1 MISIKKG
8 KKKYGT
14 FIVVYVALSSMF
26 LTDLGENQNP
36 FHTSAD
42 WKKFLQTNFWL
53 CTFQAI
59 SLPVPT

>member
-1 MISIKKG
+1 MISMKKG
-8 KKKYGT
+8 GGKAGT

-36 FHTSAD
+36 FHTSAN
-42 WKKFLQTNFWL
+42 WKNILQTNFWL